1 MTIRL
6 NWDDIYRDYLRSG
19 LSQSAFYNFR
29 FPDYFDSGQ
38 VPSRSTFFRYI
49 RRCSLKPFRPA
60 VAEISRSPKV
70 LGDNMQIVELDESS
84 LQCVADKT
92 TFSPKSSGVRLL
104 RVRLPNGG
112 IAEFETCSPE
122 RSVAMILQAIRGSAP

>member
-6 NWDDIYRDYLRSG
+6 NWDDIYREYLRSG

-49 RRCSLKPFRPA
+49 RRCSLKPSRPSPKYPA
-60 VAEISRSPKV
+60 V
-70 LGDNMQIVELDESS
+70 
-84 LQCVADKT
+84 
-92 TFSPKSSGVRLL
+92 PKSSATTCRSSSSMSHPFSALQTKRPSVPNPPECGFFACVSPTEESPNLKRA
-104 RVRLPNGG
+104 RRSGPLP
-112 IAEFETCSPE
+112 
-122 RSVAMILQAIRGSAP
+122 